1 MIMIITCLETVQDDI
16 LSMANFLVHQKGLDI
31 GSLVSRKL
39 NHITD
44 FQILLNGTVTTEILL
59 EGLANS
65 LRIEILCN
73 ASYGRNTF
81 SSISLLDTDVNLF
94 LRGSSSVF
102 VSGVLKGV

>member
-1 MIMIITCLETVQDDI
+1 VQDNI
-16 LSMANFLVHQKGLDI
+16 LSMANFLIHQKCLDI
-31 GSLVSRKL
+31 GSLISRKL

-65 LRIEILCN
+65 LGIQVLRN
-73 ASYGRNTF
+73 ASYRRNTF
-81 SSISLLDTDVNLF
+81 SSISLLDTNVDLF
-94 LRGSSSVF
+94 LCGTSVL